1 MGEQL
6 KTQALFWCPK
16 QRRTV
21 ASLEQTGSCMVLRDY
36 MTLNINQAFYRLKNY

>member
-21 ASLEQTGSCMVLRDY
+21 ASLEQIWSWIVLRDY
-36 MTLNINQAFYRLKNY
+36 MTLNTSQAFYRLKNY